1 MTVSQRLRSLIILYW
16 VLIVSTTLEGVY
28 FGIMV
33 SNQKSKLVYCDYTG
47 TVTGATTAPAAAKYS
62 DSGSGSVPQSEVI
75 CHKMHTLLGAF
86 YIVGP
91 GAWVILHIGWILV
104 VVLYS
109 KALRMQNPVDE
120 EMAVVRLHSQST
132 PNTRGPFL
140 ESPRKS
146 NGVDLNDKSMQNI
159 DIMSGNCLQQQQQ
172 HLFHKPGYPG
182 LKLSSSSH
190 VAISRTL
197 KSPKDIDQG
206 QSKSNSLQY
215 IDADDI
221 QSDHQNDLSDN
232 DGEEVESSLGPE
244 QAQSIGALDETK
256 SSTTDVPLD
265 GKGWWIRQI
274 EGKRR
279 GEMCPCTLN
288 WKGSNEA
295 ESCWCGKERRVRYSE
310 VHSARASTD
319 WRARAGKDRS
329 TSKSPVRSA

>member
-1 MTVSQRLRSLIILYW
+1 
-16 VLIVSTTLEGVY
+16 
-28 FGIMV
+28 
-33 SNQKSKLVYCDYTG
+33 
-47 TVTGATTAPAAAKYS
+47 
-62 DSGSGSVPQSEVI
+62 
-75 CHKMHTLLGAF
+75 MHTLLGAF

-91 GAWVILHIGWILV
+91 GAWIILHIGWILV

-132 PNTRGPFL
+132 PNTRGSLL

-159 DIMSGNCLQQQQQ
+159 GIMSGSRLHQQQ
-172 HLFHKPGYPG
+172 HLSHKPGDPG
-182 LKLSSSSH
+182 LKFSSSSH
-190 VAISRTL
+190 IAISRTP

-232 DGEEVESSLGPE
+232 DGEAVESGLGPE

-256 SSTTDVPLD
+256 SSTADIPLD

-274 EGKRR
+274 EGRRR
-279 GEMCPCTLN
+279 GEICPCTLN
-288 WKGSNEA
+288 WKGSNET
-295 ESCWCGKERRVRYSE
+295 ESCWCGKERQVRYSQ

-319 WRARAGKDRS
+319 WRPRAGKDRS